1 MKKLLSI
8 SLIMM
13 CLAFVSCNDSAT
25 KQKELEL
32 KEKEL
37 ELKEKELSMKDGG
50 NTNNTT
56 TNTPAPSNN
65 GNNTSNNATK
75 GSTSTPPS
83 ASTKTIVG
91 TGVLMRAQPSVEGA
105 KVSSF
110 NNNESVEVLETKAP
124 QNQNEAVTA
133 TEVKLYSDYNGKYIT
148 TLNKGKAL
156 VIDRKE
162 GNTYYV
168 TYQHPQYGKL
178 YATLPSSSLES
189 IANLSWYKVK
199 RSTGQTGWVLGKF
212 VQ

>member
-8 SLIMM
+8 SLIMIG
-13 CLAFVSCNDSAT
+13 LTFASCNDSAT
-25 KQKELEL
+25 KQKELQL

-37 ELKEKELSMKDGG
+37 ELKEKELQMQNGG
-50 NTNNTT
+50 NT
-56 TNTPAPSNN
+56 TPATN
-65 GNNTSNNATK
+65 GNNSNNTPSTNSNVAKGSTNAPANATK
-75 GSTSTPPS
+75 N
-83 ASTKTIVG
+83 IVG

-105 KVSSF
+105 KMSSF
-110 NNNESVEVLETKAP
+110 NNNETVEILETKAP
-124 QNQNEAVTA
+124 ENQNEAVTA

-156 VIDRKE
+156 VVDRKE
-162 GNTYYV
+162 GNTFYV

-189 IANLSWYKVK
+189 IANLTWYKV
-199 RSTGQTGWVLGKF
+199 RRTTGQTGWVLSKF

>member
-1 MKKLLSI
+1 MIGLTFI
-8 SLIMM
+8 
-13 CLAFVSCNDSAT
+13 SCNDSAT

-37 ELKEKELSMKDGG
+37 ELKEKELQMNNGGNSNNSTDNNKPANNNGG
-50 NTNNTT
+50 NTSTT
-56 TNTPAPSNN
+56 TKGTTNAP
-65 GNNTSNNATK
+65 TNA
-75 GSTSTPPS
+75 S
-83 ASTKTIVG
+83 KTIVG

-105 KVSSF
+105 KMASF
-110 NNNESVEVLETKAP
+110 NNNESVEVLDTKTP
-124 QNQNEAVTA
+124 ENQNEAVTA
-133 TEVKLYSDYNGKYIT
+133 TEVKLYSDYNGKYMA

-156 VIDRKE
+156 VIDKKE

-189 IANLSWYKVK
+189 ISNLTWYKVK

>member
-13 CLAFVSCNDSAT
+13 SLTLFSCNDSAT

-37 ELKEKELSMKDGG
+37 ELKEKELAMQNGEKTNTPSANNNNT
-50 NTNNTT
+50 NTNNV
-56 TNTPAPSNN
+56 A
-65 GNNTSNNATK
+65 K
-75 GSTSTPPS
+75 GGTSTPPS
-83 ASTKTIVG
+83 VGTKTIVG

-105 KVSSF
+105 KMGSF
-110 NNNESVEVLETKAP
+110 NNNESVEVLESKAP

-162 GNTYYV
+162 GDTYYV

-199 RSTGQTGWVLGKF
+199 RANGQAGWVLGKF